1 MSLIVY
7 CNITHLITKGG
18 KMKRLVFLIFLLQCM
33 VIAGNAQEIGVRFGD
48 VSGGNVAVDAV
59 FGTSKF
65 SRIHA
70 DASFGDGFAIDLL
83 WDFLYRPL
91 GGEAFNWYVGAG
103 PYAFFGSPFQ
113 LGVVGEIGLEY
124 HFKGVPIAIGGD
136 WRPFFRIID
145 NTDFGWGGFGFN
157 IRYVL

>member
-83 WDFLYRPL
+83 
-91 GGEAFNWYVGAG
+91 
-103 PYAFFGSPFQ
+103 
-113 LGVVGEIGLEY
+113 
-124 HFKGVPIAIGGD
+124 
-136 WRPFFRIID
+136 
-145 NTDFGWGGFGFN
+145 
-157 IRYVL
+157 